1 MLKLIRYY
9 KSNNITEKQNNKI
22 LIDSGINS
30 MLIEKR
36 EVIAQ

>member
-1 MLKLIRYY
+1 MLKRIRYY
-9 KSNNITEKQNNKI
+9 KSNNITEKQDNKI

>member
-1 MLKLIRYY
+1 MLKRIRYY

-22 LIDSGINS
+22 LINSGINS
-30 MLIEKR
+30 MLIDKR

>member
-1 MLKLIRYY
+1 MLKRTRYY